1 MAAATAS
8 APSSTTA
15 STASTAVLASI
26 SAATPR
32 PHAPRSGVTAAD
44 AACFRDHGYCA
55 IPEILPRELAL
66 HFRALALELAN
77 RPDAASYSQ
86 RAVFQQMVNVWL
98 YHEGLRE
105 LTFNPQLQAA
115 VRALAGGR
123 RMRLWHDHL
132 LIKRPHNGVASE
144 FHQDEPYWSVM
155 RETFTISAWI
165 ALGDVPVERGCMS
178 FIPDTHTQRDLRA
191 QALEDPT
198 DLLSLWPDL
207 AYAPRVVCPLRAG
220 GATFHQGFTAHRA
233 AANETDEDRVA
244 MSVIWVEE
252 HAQFNGA
259 GHPVTDDLGLA
270 IGQTLPE
277 SRCPLV
283 PLY

>member
-1 MAAATAS
+1 MAVATAS
-8 APSSTTA
+8 APSS
-15 STASTAVLASI
+15 STAAPAAR
-26 SAATPR
+26 SAMGPEAHQAR

-44 AACFRDHGYCA
+44 ASLFHAHGYCA
-55 IPEILPRELAL
+55 IPEVLPRDQAL
-66 HFRALALELAN
+66 HFRTLALELAN
-77 RPDAASYSQ
+77 RPDAASYSA

-98 YHEGLRE
+98 YHEGLRA
-105 LTFNPQLQAA
+105 LTFHPLLQAA

-191 QALEDPT
+191 QALEDPA

-252 HAQFNGA
+252 GAQFNGA
-259 GHPVTDDLGLA
+259 GHPVTDDLGLT

-277 SRCPLV
+277 ARCPLV
-283 PLY
+283 PA